1 VADGIV
7 EGLRSNAETIWVPA
21 QVRYA
26 MSALRHLPR
35 PIFRK
40 VAEKQG

>member
-1 VADGIV
+1 
-7 EGLRSNAETIWVPA
+7 
-21 QVRYA
+21 VRYA

-35 PIFRK
+35 PVFRK